1 MQNQTDEKSIEERL
15 REFYAGEG
23 FTDEEINELADTER
37 SIQALEQDQT
47 IPEEE
52 RKQGIKNEIEKIVSD
67 WKNKIYE
74 LNFKGIE
81 SFKFF
86 IKQDNLV
93 IRRQ

>member
-52 RKQGIKNEIEKIVSD
+52 RKQGAKMMRMVAFPDIGEKAYYASLPNDGSIDEDVTPIS
-67 WKNKIYE
+67 
-74 LNFKGIE
+74 
-81 SFKFF
+81 S
-86 IKQDNLV
+86 
-93 IRRQ
+93 IRWGL